1 MNEII
6 ENGDNKLSLEE
17 LWEHGMYFTAIGY
30 IPTEPTSG
38 FFLNRVPSKEGAT
51 SVIDDQLLHLPVGII
66 ICGIQ
71 FDSNDTLDIS
81 IESWKES
88 GALDNPLSVVG
99 GGVVNKVDIPI
110 LNNDME
116 VRVMGNVVG
125 MVKIYYVD
133 AFMVKNM
140 VKN

>member
-1 MNEII
+1 M
-6 ENGDNKLSLEE
+6 
-17 LWEHGMYFTAIGY
+17 
-30 IPTEPTSG
+30 
-38 FFLNRVPSKEGAT
+38 
-51 SVIDDQLLHLPVGII
+51 
-66 ICGIQ
+66 
-71 FDSNDTLDIS
+71 
-81 IESWKES
+81 
-88 GALDNPLSVVG
+88 DNPLSVVG